1 MSIVRYRDASGREQ
15 VGVRQGDVVH
25 AIADACVASLLQL
38 SSAELRAR
46 LDEATATSAPLPLAD
61 LELLA
66 PIDGRTEVWGAGV
79 TYIRSREARMEESA
93 FERVYHEVYDAD
105 RPELFFK
112 SPAWRVLGDGAHGG
126 MRHDSTDSIPEPEVA
141 IVVNSRGEIVGGLI
155 CNDFT
160 SRSIEAENPIYL
172 PQAKTFTGSC
182 ALSSEIAPWWELEHP
197 DELTISLEIRR
208 SGSVWFE
215 GSANTSAM
223 KRSYQ
228 ELVTWLFAA
237 TDFPDGVVLSTGTCI
252 VPDLD
257 HSMVVGDEVTVRVD
271 QLGSLTTTMAFAGS
285 GAEPRGGAR

>member
-1 MSIVRYRDASGREQ
+1 MSIVRYRDGSGREE
-15 VGVRQGDVVH
+15 VGARRGDDVH
-25 AIADACVASLLQL
+25 PISEASIASLLGL
-38 SSAELRAR
+38 SSDELRAA
-46 LDEATATSAPLPLAD
+46 LDAAAATSAPLPLSA

-93 FERVYHEVYDAD
+93 FDRVYREVYDAD

-112 SPAWRVLGDGAHGG
+112 SPAWRVLGDGARGG
-126 MRHDSTDSIPEPEVA
+126 MRHDSSDSIPEPEVA
-141 IVVNSRGEIVGGLI
+141 IVANSRGEIVGGLI

-182 ALSSEIAPWWELEHP
+182 ALSSEIVPWWELEHP
-197 DELTISLEIRR
+197 AELTISLEIRR

-252 VPDLD
+252 VPELG
-257 HSMVVGDEVTVRVD
+257 HSMIEGDQVTVRVD
-271 QLGSLTTTMAFAGS
+271 QLGSVTTTMAFAQR
-285 GAEPRGGAR
+285 GAEPGERSS

>member
-1 MSIVRYRDASGREQ
+1 MSIVRFSGPERRQQ
-15 VGVRQGDVVH
+15 VGVRSHDRVH
-25 AIADACVASLLQL
+25 PIDGVDIAALLQL
-38 SSAELRAR
+38 PIDDLRQKIDVVVASG
-46 LDEATATSAPLPLAD
+46 ASLPLAD
-61 LELLA
+61 LTLLA

-79 TYIRSREARMEESA
+79 TYFRSREARMEESR
-93 FERVYHEVYDAD
+93 FDRVYLDVYEAD

-112 SPAWRVLGDGAHGG
+112 SAAWRVLGDGEHGG

-141 IVVNSRGEIVGGLI
+141 IVVNSRREIVGGLI

-182 ALSSEIAPWWELEHP
+182 ALSNEIVPWWEIEHP
-197 DELTISLEIRR
+197 TDLTISLNIQRA
-208 SGSVWFE
+208 GATWFE
-215 GSANTSAM
+215 GSASTSAM

-252 VPDLD
+252 VPELG
-257 HSMVVGDEVTVRVD
+257 HSMLKGDEVTVRVD
-271 QLGSLTTTMAFAGS
+271 QLGSLTNTMSFERS
-285 GAEPRGGAR
+285 R

>member
-1 MSIVRYRDASGREQ
+1 
-15 VGVRQGDVVH
+15 
-25 AIADACVASLLQL
+25 VASLLQL
-38 SSAELRAR
+38 STDELRAT
-46 LDEATATSAPLPLAD
+46 LDDAAATNAPLAFSE

-93 FERVYHEVYDAD
+93 FDRVYHDVYDAD

-112 SPAWRVLGDGAHGG
+112 SPAWRVLGDGARGG

-141 IVVNSRGEIVGGLI
+141 IVVNSCGEIVGGLI

-182 ALSSEIAPWWELEHP
+182 ALSSEIALWWELEHP
-197 DELTISLEIRR
+197 EALTISLDIRR
-208 SGSVWFE
+208 SGSTWFE

-228 ELVTWLFAA
+228 ELLTWLFAA

-252 VPDLD
+252 VPELG
-257 HSMVVGDEVTVRVD
+257 HGMIEGDEVIVWVD
-271 QLGSLTTTMAFAGS
+271 QLGSLTTTMAFAQRA
-285 GAEPRGGAR
+285 AEPGARA